1 MRNEVTIIVS
11 PHYNS
16 MEDEA
21 SKMDK
26 VTLLRRPRCNG
37 CCWQRR
43 RQNNGPW
50 HSMDGAAGEEGGGC
64 GWEKEKE
71 KEKEKG
77 RGWEERRQQATKS
90 LRRSAAEVA
99 NRADMAA
106 SRRFTTA
113 SRLFIGAPSLVGYY
127 SSRER
132 FLFTLCT
139 VHKRNYT
146 PCHIDACN

>member
-1 MRNEVTIIVS
+1 MRNKVTIIVS

-37 CCWQRR
+37 CYWQRR

-50 HSMDGAAGEEGGGC
+50 NSMGGAAGEKGGGG
-64 GWEKEKE
+64 GWEKEG
-71 KEKEKG
+71 KEKG
-77 RGWEERRQQATKS
+77 RGWEWRRQRATKS
-90 LRRSAAEVA
+90 LRRSATAEVA

-106 SRRFTTA
+106 PRRFTTA
-113 SRLFIGAPSLVGYY
+113 SRLFISASSLVGYY
-127 SSRER
+127 VSRER
-132 FLFTLCT
+132 FLFALCT